1 MWSHYECHCE
11 CHRPAVEGVVRGT
24 QFICPPFYALLDP
37 YGTKGMP
44 LSVKGV
50 TFLIYSVPQKRL
62 RWRIMPSL
70 LVRADPIPPPFP
82 PHHPHPPPTPISQ
95 TSHSDGCLQNQNEA
109 RQGMQGFICLFITGY
124 LISHWYNKP
133 ADSSEICVCHGWQ
146 MLRSLLNWCQA
157 GWVGG
162 HTANPSSQSVY
173 LLTSV
178 CIRVDS
184 VCCVSTVVISW
195 EFFVYRVK
203 YTRESLT
210 WHILSSRE
218 LNIVA

>member
-1 MWSHYECHCE
+1 MSQACCWGGSQRHTIH
-11 CHRPAVEGVVRGT
+11 
-24 QFICPPFYALLDP
+24 
-37 YGTKGMP
+37 
-44 LSVKGV
+44 LS
-50 TFLIYSVPQKRL
+50 TFLCLAGSIWYQGNAIICEGCYVFDLFGTSEEIALANYAIIIGKSWPN
-62 RWRIMPSL
+62 S
-70 LVRADPIPPPFP
+70 PPFP

-146 MLRSLLNWCQA
+146 MLRSSLNWCQA